1 MHKYAVEILML
12 CAPTPCDVLQNRPVI
27 SDQRPLLYLESSSR
41 VAHPGGEAIGRQ
53 YRLRHQCRSVLVR
66 LFNVHRTKASD
77 LTPDSMIMPRTP
89 HTNIGDSEHPG
100 GMQTYCS
107 PNGKYDS
114 SQGQLPANFWSNVEF
129 KTRTSSRGAR
139 FAQRSCLLCLGYL

>member
-1 MHKYAVEILML
+1 MQWAVHIL
-12 CAPTPCDVLQNRPVI
+12 CAPTPRDVLQNRPVI
-27 SDQRPLLYLESSSR
+27 GDQRPLPYLRSSPR
-41 VAHPGGEAIGRQ
+41 VTHTGSEAIGQQ

-66 LFNVHRTKASD
+66 LFNEQRTKVSD

-129 KTRTSSRGAR
+129 KTGTSSRGAR
-139 FAQRSCLLCLGYL
+139 FAQRSCLLC